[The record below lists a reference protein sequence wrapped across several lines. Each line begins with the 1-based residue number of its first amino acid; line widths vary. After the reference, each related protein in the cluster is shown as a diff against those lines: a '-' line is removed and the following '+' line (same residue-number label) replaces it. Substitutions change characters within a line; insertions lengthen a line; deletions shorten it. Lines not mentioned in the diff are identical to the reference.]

1 MNKTKDKTRILV
13 CSGTGCLSTESGG
26 VLARFIEIIKERSL
40 EGEVEAV
47 KVGCMGFCEQGPI
60 VNVLRSAPLG
70 EEGAEEP
77 LPHGVKRMVMPS
89 TAAEDV
95 FYVKVAAE
103 DADEIIESHI
113 LKGEIV
119 ERLLY
124 ENPNTKERVAYHM
137 DIPFYKSQ
145 KRIALKNCGAID
157 PENIDEAI
165 AVSGYEALRK
175 ALFEM
180 TPEDVVRTVKES
192 GLRGRGGAG
201 FSTGLKWEFAA
212 KSASDKK
219 YVICNADE
227 GDPGA
232 FMDRAIIE
240 GDPHGVLEAMAIC
253 GYAIGADEGIVY
265 IRAEYPL
272 AVERLR
278 IALEQAEARGFL
290 GENILGSG
298 FSFHVDMNLGAGAFV
313 CGEETALMQSASGER
328 GEPNVKPP
336 YPAVKG
342 LWGKPTNINN
352 VETFANI
359 PQIILRGGAWFREIG
374 TPGSPGTKVFAL
386 AGKIN
391 NVGLVEVPMG
401 ISLRKIIEEIGG
413 GIPEGKKFKAVQT
426 GGPSGGVI
434 SEKDLDL
441 PVDFDTLAAAGSM
454 MGSGGLIVV
463 DEDDCMVNF
472 ARFYLEFTVEESCGK
487 CTPCRVG
494 NTRLLEILE
503 RITEGEGT
511 MEDLKNLEYF
521 SRVIKDSSL
530 CALGQTAPNP
540 VLSTLR
546 DFRDEYEAHVL
557 EKRCPAGACQAL
569 KSYVIIPEL
578 CNGCTIC
585 ARNCPVSCIRGK
597 VKEVHEI
604 EQENCIKCGVCMDKC
619 PKKAII
625 LK

>member
-1 MNKTKDKTRILV
+1 MRKTESELRVTV
-13 CSGTGCLSTESGG
+13 CSGTGCISCESDRIFHA
-26 VLARFIEIIKERSL
+26 LNEEIKARSL
-40 EGEVEAV
+40 EGKAEVV
-47 KVGCMGFCEQGPI
+47 KVGCLGFCEQGPI
-60 VNVLRSAPLG
+60 VAI
-70 EEGAEEP
+70 
-77 LPHGVKRMVMPS
+77 LP
-89 TAAEDV
+89 EDI
-95 FYVKVAAE
+95 FYVKVTAE
-103 DADEIIESHI
+103 DARDIVETHI
-113 LKGEIV
+113 VKGEIV

-124 ENPNTKERVAYHM
+124 EEPNTKERIAHHLDM
-137 DIPFYKSQ
+137 PFYKSQ
-145 KRIALKNCGAID
+145 KRIALKNCGVID
-157 PENIDEAI
+157 PESIDNAI
-165 AVSGYEALRK
+165 AAGAYEALRK

-180 TPEDVVRTVKES
+180 TGEEIVRTVKES

-212 KSASDKK
+212 KSVSDKK
-219 YVICNADE
+219 YVVCNADE

-240 GDPHGVLEAMAIC
+240 GDPHSILEAMAIC
-253 GYAIGADEGIVY
+253 GYAIGADEGVIY

-278 IALEQAEARGFL
+278 IALGQAEERGFL
-290 GENILGSG
+290 GDDILGSG
-298 FSFHVDMNLGAGAFV
+298 WGFHIGISLGAGAFV
-313 CGEETALMQSASGER
+313 CGEETALMQSVEGGR

-336 YPAVKG
+336 YPAAKG

-359 PQIILRGGAWFREIG
+359 PQIILQGSAWFRKIG

-401 ISLRKIIEEIGG
+401 VSLREIIEEIGG
-413 GIPEGKKFKAVQT
+413 GVPGGRKFKAVQT

-434 SEKDLDL
+434 SEKNLDL
-441 PVDFDTLAAAGSM
+441 KVDFDTLDAAGSM

-472 ARFYLEFTVEESCGK
+472 AKFYLEFTVEESCGK
-487 CTPCRVG
+487 CTPCRIG
-494 NTRLLEILE
+494 NARLLEILE

-511 MEDLKNLEYF
+511 MEDLENLRYF
-521 SRVIKDSSL
+521 SHVIKDCSL

-540 VLSTLR
+540 VLSTLD
-546 DFRDEYEAHVL
+546 DFWDEYVAHVL
-557 EKRCPAGACQAL
+557 EKRCPAGVCRAL
-569 KSYVIIPEL
+569 ASYTIIPEL
-578 CNGCTIC
+578 CNGCTLC
-585 ARNCPVSCIRGK
+585 ARACPVSCIKGG

-604 EQENCIKCGVCMDKC
+604 DTANCIKCGVCADKC
-619 PKKAII
+619 PKNAIV